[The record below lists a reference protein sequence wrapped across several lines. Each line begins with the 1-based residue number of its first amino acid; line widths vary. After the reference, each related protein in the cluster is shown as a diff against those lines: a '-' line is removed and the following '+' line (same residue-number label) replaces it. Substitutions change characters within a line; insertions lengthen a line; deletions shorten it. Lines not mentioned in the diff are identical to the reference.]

1 MTSSIPPAADPGS
14 ATPSDR
20 LWLRS
25 ELMGTQVITRD
36 TGRRLGVVGEVVVD
50 IDRREVVALGL
61 RDNPLTRFLPGLPR
75 WMPLDRI
82 RQVGDVILVDSAD
95 SLVEAFNPERYS
107 KVINC
112 QVITEA
118 GNVLG
123 RVLGFSFDIETGEL
137 ASLVIGALGVPLLG
151 EGVLSTWELSVQEL
165 VSSGPDRIIVYEG
178 ADEKLKQL
186 SSGLL
191 EKLGIGGSSWE
202 QEERDRFRSTMVPV
216 ENQLAAGQAAT
227 SEQRRIQPA
236 TSRAVVP
243 EEQLEYVEVEERRE
257 REPLRQRR
265 YLDEDEP
272 EYRPEDRAPRG
283 VDGPRGQLDRPNL
296 ERRDL
301 NRDEREDRD
310 RDQLGRDRFD
320 FDRDD
325 SYRRDLDRR
334 DLDRRDLDRP
344 SLDRRDLD
352 RQDFDRRDLDG
363 GEPARPGLERRNLDR
378 GDLGRREPDRREPD
392 RRAPGRSDLDSGNLD
407 RGDLDG
413 GGDLGNGDLY
423 GQDRYDRDSGRFDT
437 AAQDP
442 GPRDAYSRNTSGLD
456 IYGGDLS
463 GRETSTGDNYS
474 RDLGGGDAYDSEAYS
489 RDRGPRDLGRR
500 DFDLP
505 NREPQLQKRWD
516 QDPRELDKPAGRGLD
531 PIKDRQLDAGE
542 KSPSQP
548 SAAAGRALEARPAPR
563 RHDSGPMDVEVEP
576 LPQAGRQD
584 QGNREDPAP
593 RQLDDRDTSFEDPW

>member
-272 EYRPEDRAPRG
+272 EYRPEGRQPRG
-283 VDGPRGQLDRPNL
+283 VDGPRGQFDRQDLDRG
-296 ERRDL
+296 ERQ
-301 NRDEREDRD
+301 DRQ

-320 FDRDD
+320 LDRDD
-325 SYRRDLDRR
+325 SYRRDMDRRDFDRRDIDRRDFDPRDMDRSNLDRR
-334 DLDRRDLDRP
+334 DF
-344 SLDRRDLD
+344 D
-352 RQDFDRRDLDG
+352 RQDFDRRDLDS
-363 GEPARPGLERRNLDR
+363 GEPARPDLARRDLDR
-378 GDLGRREPDRREPD
+378 GDLARRELDRREPD
-392 RRAPGRSDLDSGNLD
+392 RRAPGRSDLDSGNLG
-407 RGDLDG
+407 RGDFDG

-423 GQDRYDRDSGRFDT
+423 GQDRYDRDSGRFDI

-442 GPRDAYSRNTSGLD
+442 GPRD
-456 IYGGDLS
+456 
-463 GRETSTGDNYS
+463 
-474 RDLGGGDAYDSEAYS
+474 AYS

-516 QDPRELDKPAGRGLD
+516 QDPGELDRSAGRGLD

-548 SAAAGRALEARPAPR
+548 SADAGRALEARPAPR
-563 RHDSGPMDVEVEP
+563 RHDSGPLDVEVEP

-584 QGNREDPAP
+584 QTTRQDPSP
-593 RQLDDRDTSFEDPW
+593 RQLDDRDTGFEDPW